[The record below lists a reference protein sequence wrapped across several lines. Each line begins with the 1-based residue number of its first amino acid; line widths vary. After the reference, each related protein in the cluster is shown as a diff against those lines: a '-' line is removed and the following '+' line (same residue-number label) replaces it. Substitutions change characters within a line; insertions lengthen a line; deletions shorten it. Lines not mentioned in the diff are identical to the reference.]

1 MKYQIGFKFKP
12 TFSSNIDFFEVR
24 GIDEKRN
31 MVLTIVHPKSGSSF
45 NDEIEKEYYEG
56 AFFTGDY
63 VAMK

>member
-31 MVLTIVHPKSGSSF
+31 MVLTIVHPKSGYPF

-56 AFFTGDY
+56 AFITGDY
-63 VAMK
+63 AAME